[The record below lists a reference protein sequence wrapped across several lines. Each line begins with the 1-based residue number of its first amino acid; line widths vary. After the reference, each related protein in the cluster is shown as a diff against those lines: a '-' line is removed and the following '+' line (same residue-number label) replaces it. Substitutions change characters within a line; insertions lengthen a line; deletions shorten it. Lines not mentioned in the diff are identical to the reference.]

1 MEKEKQ
7 YKNAGSAPHPP
18 RSASPLRSSKN
29 LGGLSWLRWPL
40 EHYSIMLLII
50 AILFMLGIYGM
61 HIMPKDEFPHA
72 TIRQGVVVAVYPG
85 ATSEEIEQQVAR
97 PLERYLF
104 TFGEVKRSKTTTT
117 SQNDMCIA
125 MVELNDDVNN
135 KDEVWSKI
143 KHGLN
148 AFKSQLPAGVL
159 AIVVNDDF
167 GNTSALLIAIES
179 GQRSYRELREY
190 SDNLSDRL
198 RRIPSVANVKL
209 FGEQKEQISL
219 YVDRQR
225 LQAYGIGQQMLFSR
239 LQSQGITTMSGS
251 ISDDDQQVPI
261 HVEATE
267 NSVEEVANQIIFSD
281 PATGNVVRVRD
292 VARVVREYDSNS
304 SRIEQDG
311 HPCVL
316 LSMEMTPGNNV
327 VQYGA
332 EVDRVLK
339 EFRESELPD
348 DVTITRIA
356 DKPKVVSMSITSF
369 LRDLLISMA
378 VIILVM
384 MVLFPLRSAIVAAI
398 TIPLST
404 FVSVAIMY
412 MVGIELNIVT
422 LAALIVVLG
431 MIVDNAIVVIDGY
444 LEYLGKGYEPKEAA
458 IESARQYFMPM
469 MLATLCICAIFYP
482 FLITMK
488 GVFHDCLE
496 DFPWT
501 ITINLMVSLV
511 LAVTVI
517 PFLEVKIIKKPQQQ
531 THPLPLPAV
540 RGVITSAA
548 EEPADS
554 PPSQRG
560 AGGGS
565 ITRWVQKTYDG
576 VLNKTFRHP
585 WLTMLIGLGVILLSL
600 IIVPA
605 LKIRLFPYADRD
617 QFAVEIFLPD
627 GKGLKETEAVA
638 DSVYRVLSN
647 DERITGIT
655 SFIGCSS
662 PRFMDAYAPQMAG
675 KNYAQFIVN
684 TTSDKATLELL
695 ANYQP
700 QLSEAFPNAYVKF
713 KRLDY
718 LSVPELEYRFYSD
731 NLDSLH
737 VVAERLMERMREM
750 PELEWVHT
758 DFLQPY
764 PIINVELD
772 PVASAQ
778 LGLTRT
784 TAAIALS
791 ATTSDLRVGQIW
803 ERRQVGDHSSG
814 MGDYELPIVVKDHA
828 DITFSD
834 IQNVGIATPVTM
846 LSGGL
851 NTTNSTVPLRQV
863 AKVTPKWTESRIM
876 HRGGERCIT
885 VTAQFKQGVFTS
897 PVEQRIA
904 SIMQREIK
912 LPQGVR
918 CEVGGEIEYGDEALP
933 QIFGGIAI
941 AMLIVF
947 FFLLFNFKKYGITLV
962 CMVALAL
969 MIPGALIGLGLM
981 NRALGLTSIF
991 GLITLMGMIMRNE
1004 ILIFEHANELVKRS
1018 LTPNPSPKERG
1029 VDTLASEE
1037 GNLQDYS
1044 LPSPLGEGQG
1054 VRLYNEA
1061 VRQAAYDAG
1070 KRRMVPIF
1078 LTTATTAV
1086 GVVPMIIAQSSF
1098 WMPVGVTIFA
1108 GGIGSLILVVTML
1121 PVVYW
1126 KVNLKK
1132 KENPPPS
1139 PSL

>member
-1 MEKEKQ
+1 MGNKM
-7 YKNAGSAPHPP
+7 N
-18 RSASPLRSSKN
+18 
-29 LGGLSWLRWPL
+29 WLNWPL
-40 EHYSIMLLII
+40 EHSSISLLII
-50 AILFMLGIYGM
+50 GILFILGIYGM
-61 HIMPKDEFPHA
+61 YIMPKDEFPHA

-85 ATSEEIEQQVAR
+85 ATSEEVEQQVAR

-104 TFGEVKRSKTTTT
+104 TYGEVNRNKTTTT
-117 SQNDMCIA
+117 SQNGMCIM
-125 MVELNDDVNN
+125 MVRLNDEVNN

-148 AFKSQLPAGVL
+148 TFKSELPTGVL
-159 AIVVNDDF
+159 AIVVNDEF

-179 GQRSYRELREY
+179 DQRSYRELKMY
-190 SDNLSDRL
+190 SDDLSDRL
-198 RRIPSVANVKL
+198 RRIPSVANVKI

-219 YVDRQR
+219 YVDRRR
-225 LQAYGIGQQMLFSR
+225 LQAYGIGQQMLFSS

-251 ISDDDQQVPI
+251 ISDQDQHIPI
-261 HVEATE
+261 HVEP
-267 NSVEEVANQIIFSD
+267 VEQSEEEIANQIIFSD
-281 PATGNVVRVRD
+281 PATGKMVRVRD
-292 VARVVREYDSNS
+292 VARVVREYDPLA

-327 VQYGA
+327 VLYGE
-332 EVDRVLK
+332 EVDRVLND
-339 EFRESELPD
+339 FRQNELPD
-348 DVTITRIA
+348 DVNVTRIA
-356 DKPKVVSMSITSF
+356 DKPKVVSISVSDF
-369 LRDLLISMA
+369 LRDLLISMV

-412 MVGIELNIVT
+412 IAGIELNIVT

-444 LEYLGKGYEPKEAA
+444 LEYLGKGYETKKAA
-458 IESARQYFMPM
+458 VASARQYFMPM
-469 MLATLCICAIFYP
+469 MLATICICAIFFP
-482 FLITMK
+482 FLWTMK

-517 PFLEVKIIKKPQQQ
+517 PFLETRIIKPGKVS
-531 THPLPLPAV
+531 TDGNA
-540 RGVITSAA
+540 ITK
-548 EEPADS
+548 
-554 PPSQRG
+554 
-560 AGGGS
+560 
-565 ITRWVQKTYDG
+565 WVQNTYDK
-576 VLNKTFRHP
+576 VLELTFRHP
-585 WLTMLIGLGVILLSL
+585 WATMVVGLVLILLSSL
-600 IIVPA
+600 IIPT

-627 GKGLKETEAVA
+627 GKGMKETEQIA
-638 DSVYRVLSN
+638 DSVRRVLQK

-662 PRFMDAYAPQMAG
+662 PRFMDAYAPQMASS
-675 KNYAQFIVN
+675 NYAQFIVN
-684 TTSDKATLELL
+684 TKSDKVTLKLL
-695 ANYQP
+695 ADYQP
-700 QLSEAFPNAYVKF
+700 RFSEAFPNAYVKF

-718 LSVPELEYRFYSD
+718 LEVNELEYRFYGE

-737 VVAERLMERMREM
+737 VVAERMMDRMRQM

-758 DFLQPY
+758 DYMQPY

-778 LGLTRT
+778 LGITRT
-784 TAAIALS
+784 NAQLALS
-791 ATTSDLRVGQIW
+791 ATTSELRVGQIW
-803 ERRQVGDHSSG
+803 ERQHTSS
-814 MGDYELPIVVKDHA
+814 GDYELPVIVKDNS
-828 DITFSD
+828 DMTFSD
-834 IQNVGIATPVTM
+834 IANLGISSPMTM
-846 LSGGL
+846 ASSAFDGS
-851 NTTNSTVPLRQV
+851 NSTIPLRQIANV
-863 AKVTPKWTESRIM
+863 QPKWSESRIV

-885 VTAQFKQGVFTS
+885 VTAQFAQGVFTT
-897 PVEQRIA
+897 PVEKQLVKV
-904 SIMQREIK
+904 MEEEIQ

-918 CEVGGEIEYGDEALP
+918 CEVGGEIEYGDEAMP

-941 AMLIVF
+941 AMIIVF
-947 FFLLFNFKKYGITLV
+947 FFLLFNFKKFGITTI
-962 CMVALAL
+962 CMVALGL

-991 GLITLMGMIMRNE
+991 GLITLMGIIMRNE
-1004 ILIFEHANELVKRS
+1004 ILIFEHANNLVKKYVDEHS
-1018 LTPNPSPKERG
+1018 VFERK
-1029 VDTLASEE
+1029 A
-1037 GNLQDYS
+1037 
-1044 LPSPLGEGQG
+1044 
-1054 VRLYNEA
+1054 YNEA
-1061 VRQAAYDAG
+1061 VRQAAYEAG

-1078 LTTATTAV
+1078 LTTSTTAV

-1121 PVVYW
+1121 PVIYW
-1126 KVNLKK
+1126 KVSTK
-1132 KENPPPS
+1132 
-1139 PSL
+1139 

>member
-1 MEKEKQ
+1 M
-7 YKNAGSAPHPP
+7 KNT
-18 RSASPLRSSKN
+18 N
-29 LGGLSWLRWPL
+29 WLRWPL
-40 EHYSIMLLII
+40 EHYSITLLII
-50 AILFMLGIYGM
+50 GILFVMGIYGM
-61 HIMPKDEFPHA
+61 YIMPKDEFPHA

-85 ATSEEIEQQVAR
+85 ATSEEVEQQVAR

-104 TFGEVKRSKTTTT
+104 TYGEVNRLKTTTQ
-117 SQNDMCIA
+117 SQNGMCIM
-125 MVELNDDVNN
+125 MVKLNDDVNN

-148 AFKSQLPAGVL
+148 GFKAQLPSGVL

-179 GQRSYRELREY
+179 DQRSYRELKQY
-190 SDNLSDRL
+190 SDDLSDRL

-239 LQSQGITTMSGS
+239 LQAQGITTMSGS
-251 ISDDDQQVPI
+251 ISDDDQQIPI
-261 HVEATE
+261 HVEAQE
-267 NSVEEVANQIIFSD
+267 NSEEEIANQIIFSD
-281 PATGNVVRVRD
+281 PVTGKVARVRD
-292 VARVVREYDSNS
+292 VATVKREYEPMS

-327 VQYGA
+327 VQYG
-332 EVDRVLK
+332 EQVDRVLND
-339 EFRESELPD
+339 FRQNELPE
-348 DVTITRIA
+348 DVKVTRIA
-356 DKPKVVSMSITSF
+356 DKPKVVALSVSNF

-378 VIILVM
+378 IIILVM
-384 MVLFPLRSAIVAAI
+384 MVLFPIRSAIVAAI

-412 MVGIELNIVT
+412 MMGIELNIVT

-431 MIVDNAIVVIDGY
+431 MIVDNSIVVIDGY
-444 LEYLGKGYEPKEAA
+444 LEYLGKGYKPHDAA

-469 MLATLCICAIFYP
+469 LLATICICAIFYP

-488 GVFHDCLE
+488 GMFHDCLE
-496 DFPWT
+496 DFPVT
-501 ITINLMVSLV
+501 ITINLMVSLF

-517 PFLEVKIIKKPQQQ
+517 PFLETRIIKPDKVS
-531 THPLPLPAV
+531 TD
-540 RGVITSAA
+540 GNKITK
-548 EEPADS
+548 
-554 PPSQRG
+554 
-560 AGGGS
+560 
-565 ITRWVQKTYDG
+565 WVQRTYDK
-576 VLNKTFRHP
+576 VLDFTFAHP
-585 WLTMLIGLGVILLSL
+585 RLTIYGGIGVILLSCL
-600 IIVPA
+600 IAPT

-617 QFAVEIFLPD
+617 QFAVEIYMPE
-627 GKGLKETEAVA
+627 GKGLAETEVIA
-638 DSVYRVLSN
+638 DSVQHVLEK
-647 DERITGIT
+647 DDRITSIT
-655 SFIGCSS
+655 GFLGCSS

-675 KNYAQFIVN
+675 ANYAQFIVN
-684 TTSDKATLELL
+684 TKSDKATLDLL
-695 ANYQP
+695 AQYQP

-718 LSVPELEYRFYSD
+718 LEVSELEYRFYGE

-737 VVAERLMERMREM
+737 VAAERLMDRMRQM

-758 DFLQPY
+758 DYLQPY

-772 PVASAQ
+772 PVTSAQ
-778 LGLTRT
+778 LGITRT
-784 TAAIALS
+784 TAQLALS
-791 ATTSDLRVGQIW
+791 ATSSDLRVGQIW
-803 ERRQVGDHSSG
+803 EGN
-814 MGDYELPIVVKDHA
+814 YELPIVVKD
-828 DITFSD
+828 DTDMTFGDVENLGITS
-834 IQNVGIATPVTM
+834 PM
-846 LSGGL
+846 SLLSGGVHRV
-851 NTTNSTVPLRQV
+851 NSTIPLRQI
-863 AKVTPKWTESRIM
+863 AKVQPKWSESRIV

-885 VTAQFKQGVFTS
+885 VTAQFAQGVFTA
-897 PVEQRIA
+897 PIEKEIA
-904 SIMQREIK
+904 CIMNEEIL

-918 CEVGGEIEYGDEALP
+918 TEVGGEIEYGDEALP

-941 AMLIVF
+941 AEVIVF
-947 FFLLFNFKKYGITLV
+947 FFLLFNFKKYGVTTV

-1004 ILIFEHANELVKRS
+1004 ILIFEHAIDLIKQHVAEHGDWKTDR
-1018 LTPNPSPKERG
+1018 K
-1029 VDTLASEE
+1029 A
-1037 GNLQDYS
+1037 
-1044 LPSPLGEGQG
+1044 
-1054 VRLYNEA
+1054 YNAA

-1108 GGIGSLILVVTML
+1108 GGIGSLIMVVTML
-1121 PVVYW
+1121 PVIYW
-1126 KVNLKK
+1126 KVSTK
-1132 KENPPPS
+1132 
-1139 PSL
+1139 

>member
-1 MEKEKQ
+1 M
-7 YKNAGSAPHPP
+7 N
-18 RSASPLRSSKN
+18 
-29 LGGLSWLRWPL
+29 WLRWPL
-40 EHYSIMLLII
+40 EHYSISLLIVG
-50 AILFMLGIYGM
+50 ILFVMGIYGM
-61 HIMPKDEFPHA
+61 YIMPKDEFPHA

-85 ATSEEIEQQVAR
+85 ATSEEVEQQVAR

-104 TFGEVKRSKTTTT
+104 TFGEVNRLKTTTQ
-117 SQNDMCIA
+117 SQNGMCIV
-125 MVELNDDVNN
+125 MVRLNDDVNN

-148 AFKSQLPAGVL
+148 GFKAQLPGGVL

-179 GQRSYRELREY
+179 DQRSYRELKQY
-190 SDNLSDRL
+190 SDDLSDRL

-239 LQSQGITTMSGS
+239 LQAQGITTMSGS
-251 ISDDDQQVPI
+251 ISDDDQQIPI
-261 HVEATE
+261 HVEAQE
-267 NSVEEVANQIIFSD
+267 NSEEEIANQIIFSD
-281 PATGNVVRVRD
+281 PATGKVTRVRD
-292 VARVVREYDSNS
+292 VARVVREYEPMS

-327 VQYGA
+327 VQYGQ
-332 EVDRVLK
+332 EVERVLTSFAA
-339 EFRESELPD
+339 EELPD
-348 DVTITRIA
+348 DVHVTRIA
-356 DKPKVVSMSITSF
+356 DKPKVVATSVSDF
-369 LRDLLISMA
+369 LRDLLISMLI
-378 VIILVM
+378 IILVM
-384 MVLFPLRSAIVAAI
+384 MVLFPIRSAIVAAI

-412 MVGIELNIVT
+412 MMGIELNIVT

-431 MIVDNAIVVIDGY
+431 MIVDNSIVVIDGY
-444 LEYLGKGYEPKEAA
+444 LEYLGKGFKPFDAA

-469 MLATLCICAIFYP
+469 LLATICICAIFYP

-488 GVFHDCLE
+488 GMFHDCLE
-496 DFPWT
+496 DFPVT

-517 PFLEVKIIKKPQQQ
+517 PFLETRIIKPDKVS
-531 THPLPLPAV
+531 TNGNA
-540 RGVITSAA
+540 ITK
-548 EEPADS
+548 
-554 PPSQRG
+554 
-560 AGGGS
+560 
-565 ITRWVQKTYDG
+565 WVQKTYDK
-576 VLNKTFRHP
+576 VLDWTFAHP
-585 WLTMLIGLGVILLSL
+585 RLTIYGGIGVILLSCL
-600 IIVPA
+600 IAPT

-627 GKGLKETEAVA
+627 GKGLAETEVIA
-638 DSVYRVLSN
+638 DSVSHILEK
-647 DERITGIT
+647 DERITSIT
-655 SFIGCSS
+655 GFIGCSS

-675 KNYAQFIVN
+675 NNYAQFIVN
-684 TTSDKATLELL
+684 TKSDKATLDLL
-695 ANYQP
+695 AQYQP

-718 LSVPELEYRFYSD
+718 LEVNELEYRFYGD

-737 VVAERLMERMREM
+737 VVAERLMERMRQM

-758 DFLQPY
+758 DYFQPY

-772 PVASAQ
+772 PVTSAQ
-778 LGLTRT
+778 LGITRT
-784 TAAIALS
+784 TAQLALS
-791 ATTSDLRVGQIW
+791 ATSSDLRVGQIW
-803 ERRQVGDHSSG
+803 EGN
-814 MGDYELPIVVKDHA
+814 YELPIVVKD
-828 DITFSD
+828 DTDMTFSD
-834 IQNVGIATPVTM
+834 IANLGIASPASMV
-846 LSGGL
+846 SGG
-851 NTTNSTVPLRQV
+851 NTTVPLRQI
-863 AKVTPKWTESRIM
+863 AKVQPKWSESRIM

-885 VTAQFKQGVFTS
+885 VTAQFAQGVFTA
-897 PVEQRIA
+897 PIEKEIARI
-904 SIMQREIK
+904 MNEEIL

-918 CEVGGEIEYGDEALP
+918 TEVGGEIEYGDEALP

-941 AMLIVF
+941 AEVIVF
-947 FFLLFNFKKYGITLV
+947 FFLLFNFKKYGVTTV

-1004 ILIFEHANELVKRS
+1004 ILIFEHANDLIQKGVPVK
-1018 LTPNPSPKERG
+1018 
-1029 VDTLASEE
+1029 
-1037 GNLQDYS
+1037 
-1044 LPSPLGEGQG
+1044 
-1054 VRLYNEA
+1054 
-1061 VRQAAYDAG
+1061 QAAYEAG

-1108 GGIGSLILVVTML
+1108 GGIGSLIMVVTML
-1121 PVVYW
+1121 PVIYW
-1126 KVNLKK
+1126 QVRTK
-1132 KENPPPS
+1132 
-1139 PSL
+1139 